1 MGRLEE
7 TGRPLSQIGKE
18 VPGKSQNVEQTQIH
32 AQTQHNLIVSSV
44 YCSIIHGGLQMTFTS
59 SQLLIQNCC
68 LRKDHTSNFVDIW
81 KNPSLESLRTTNI
94 KGVWD
99 PGCGDCEKLEKAGHV
114 SMRTGLNDG
123 LKIYPRTDLT
133 GPAKI
138 DLVFDTSCN
147 LACRTCGTHS
157 STYWQRY
164 LKQHDLWSGTIA
176 SSRSKDDAIEAL
188 SRMDLSNLRMLVFC
202 GGETMLGQEYWDVAA
217 WLADNV
223 PNAKQQLTLCFQ
235 TNGTQTI
242 HPRNFKTIEKVFLV
256 KLNISLD
263 GVKERFEYLRWP
275 ANWNQVTDNILNLK
289 EIVPSNTMFLIEETV
304 SIFNLAYLG
313 ELDDWVVKNFS
324 TNREGDLVNHTKH
337 LALGMFGLHNCSQK
351 YVDWI
356 QQTNNQNLISPDW
369 KENPVQISNMID
381 SIHQHDQFRS
391 QSFAKTF
398 PEVAGFYDIKL
409 DNLH

>member
-1 MGRLEE
+1 M
-7 TGRPLSQIGKE
+7 
-18 VPGKSQNVEQTQIH
+18 EQTQIH
-32 AQTQHNLIVSSV
+32 AQAQYRSTVSSA

-59 SQLLIQNCC
+59 SQLLVQNCC
-68 LRKDHTSNFVDIW
+68 LRKDQTSNFIDIW
-81 KNPSLESLRTTNI
+81 KNPALESLRTIN
-94 KGVWD
+94 KSDVWD
-99 PGCGDCEKLEKAGHV
+99 PGCLDCYKLEKSGHD

-123 LKIYPRTDLT
+123 LKIYPRTDLS

-157 STYWQRY
+157 STYWQKY
-164 LKQHDLWSGTIA
+164 LKQHDQWAGSIA
-176 SSRSKDDAIEAL
+176 SPRSKDDAIQAL

-242 HPRNFKTIEKVFLV
+242 HPRNFETIEKVFLV
-256 KLNISLD
+256 KLHISLD
-263 GVKERFEYLRWP
+263 GVGERFEYLRWP
-275 ANWNQVTDNILNLK
+275 ASWNQVTDNILNLK

-313 ELDDWVVKNFS
+313 ELDNWTAKNFA
-324 TNREGDLVNHTKH
+324 TNREGDPVNHTKH
-337 LALGMFGLHNCSQK
+337 LAQGMYGLHNCSQK

-356 QQTNNQNLISPDW
+356 QQTKYQNLVSPDW
-369 KENPVQISNMID
+369 QENPAQIANMIA
-381 SIHQHDQFRS
+381 SIRQHDQFRS
-391 QSFAKTF
+391 QNFAQTF
-398 PEVAGFYDIKL
+398 PEVAEFYDL
-409 DNLH
+409 NV

>member
-1 MGRLEE
+1 M
-7 TGRPLSQIGKE
+7 
-18 VPGKSQNVEQTQIH
+18 
-32 AQTQHNLIVSSV
+32 
-44 YCSIIHGGLQMTFTS
+44 
-59 SQLLIQNCC
+59 
-68 LRKDHTSNFVDIW
+68 
-81 KNPSLESLRTTNI
+81 
-94 KGVWD
+94 
-99 PGCGDCEKLEKAGHV
+99 
-114 SMRTGLNDG
+114 
-123 LKIYPRTDLT
+123 T

-256 KLNISLD
+256 KLHISLD

>member
-7 TGRPLSQIGKE
+7 TRRPLSQIGKE
-18 VPGKSQNVEQTQIH
+18 MQGKSQNVEQTQIH

-99 PGCGDCEKLEKAGHV
+99 PGCGNCEKLEKAGHV

-176 SSRSKDDAIEAL
+176 SSRSKDDAIQAL

-235 TNGTQTI
+235 TNGTQPI
-242 HPRNFKTIEKVFLV
+242 LEKNYDLIDRFHLV
-256 KLNISLD
+256 KLYISLD
-263 GVKERFEYLRWP
+263 GVGNRFNYLRWP
-275 ANWNQVTDNILNLK
+275 ADWNQVVDNIMH
-289 EIVPSNTMFLIEETV
+289 IRDTAPSNTMFLIEETI
-304 SIFNLAYLG
+304 SIFNLYYLN
-313 ELDDWVVKNFS
+313 ELDAWVKNNFI
-324 TNREGDLVNHTKH
+324 TNREGDVINHTQH
-337 LALGMFGLHNCSQK
+337 FAGGIFGIQNCTQQ
-351 YVDWI
+351 YVDHVRG
-356 QQTNNQNLISPDW
+356 TNSAGLISTHW
-369 KENPVQISNMID
+369 KENLLGVQEMLKE
-381 SIHQHDQFRS
+381 IHKFDQLRGE
-391 QSFAKTF
+391 SFAKTF
-398 PEVAGFYDIKL
+398 PEVAAFY
-409 DNLH
+409 